1 MVNLDLILF
10 LFFVAAVLIV
20 QLAKRQRIPAPKQG
34 FPEPEPD
41 DFSNADWQKPSAR
54 DDTTPVYRNRSTDND
69 WGSGGASDYEPA
81 PVPQMPK
88 VSVRKPLPPRRSSA
102 SSLKPAYKAIQL
114 EGSLPQLISA
124 PKVAKRTSP
133 FADHFRQKRS
143 IQLAVIDRV
152 VLGPCRANSPYQ
164 EHQ

>member
-1 MVNLDLILF
+1 MVNFDFILF

-34 FPEPEPD
+34 FPESEPD
-41 DFSNADWQKPSAR
+41 DFRTADWQKPSSKNEPASM
-54 DDTTPVYRNRSTDND
+54 YRNRSVDNE
-69 WGSGGASDYEPA
+69 WGSSGQYEYEPA
-81 PVPQMPK
+81 PVAQKPK
-88 VSVRKPLPPRRSSA
+88 VVIRRPA
-102 SSLKPAYKAIQL
+102 PQKAAATPIRTAYKGIDSDNA
-114 EGSLPQLISA
+114 LPTRSTAAKI
-124 PKVAKRTSP
+124 AKRTSP

-152 VLGPCRANSPYQ
+152 VLGPCRANLPYQ